1 MKPILMFHR
10 DDCGYCTRAFRA
22 IDELYAENPA
32 YKALAIQQVEET
44 REPEF
49 ADRFDYYAVPTFYVD
64 GEKRFEARIG
74 MSYEAIKAAVK
85 DVFDYALV

>member
-10 DDCGYCTRAFRA
+10 DDCGYCARAFRA

-32 YKALAIQQVEET
+32 YRELSIQKVEET
-44 REPEF
+44 QEPEF
-49 ADRFDYYAVPTFYVD
+49 ADRYDYYAVPTFYVD

-74 MSYEAIKAAVK
+74 MSFDTIKAAVK
-85 DVFDYALV
+85 DVFDSAIA